1 MTSARDIRRD
11 AARLWRLSLA
21 GGAPDPA
28 RIRQITDDVLRSPHR
43 RRLAVLADYVRRL
56 KRDAAARTATVDSA
70 TLLDAG
76 ARAAIEAG
84 LARRYGHAM
93 ETTFRIDPDL
103 VGGIRVVA
111 ASDML
116 DDSVAGRLAALE
128 RPFDLAQGRAA

>member
-1 MTSARDIRRD
+1 MTSAREIRRD
-11 AARLWRLSLA
+11 AARLWRLSFSA
-21 GGAPDPA
+21 GTPDPA
-28 RIRQITDDVLRSPHR
+28 RIRQITEQMIRSPHH

-56 KRDAAARTATVDSA
+56 RRDAATRTATVDSA

-76 ARAAIEAG
+76 ARTAIEAG
-84 LARRYGHAM
+84 LTRRYGRAM

-103 VGGIRVVA
+103 IGGIRLIA

-128 RPFDLAQGRAA
+128 RPFDWAQGRSA